1 MDYFV
6 GRAAH
11 VADTVSS
18 ARSRRAFLSALAEF
32 EKMLALVPS
41 YPRGFLSEDDGAA
54 LQAIADIVIDEVE
67 RRLDTRSDRPA
78 VKREIASRIYHIR
91 VDLES
96 IHTLLHSAPA
106 GPPSGH
112 ATGAPNR

>member
-112 ATGAPNR
+112 AGAPNR